1 MTIDSLND
9 FPSEALEYTS
19 MLNEVTKFPKPSRVY
34 ITFKI
39 ELLLSL
45 SDLKLG
51 NNVYMENIFD
61 KLKKNNTF
69 LHHDKCQSYKEHSL
83 GFFVEA
89 NLRVT
94 LRETLRR
101 IIHDQL
107 MWIDLDAEEPIYDS
121 SRLGF
126 KRTTH

>member
-51 NNVYMENIFD
+51 NNAYMEI
-61 KLKKNNTF
+61 
-69 LHHDKCQSYKEHSL
+69 
-83 GFFVEA
+83 
-89 NLRVT
+89 
-94 LRETLRR
+94 
-101 IIHDQL
+101 
-107 MWIDLDAEEPIYDS
+107 S
-121 SRLGF
+121 SIN
-126 KRTTH
+126 